1 MGIVWYIPYYGEMQ
15 NLYHQPYVAEPRA
28 HLMSAIIDG
37 TEQATGFLGGSSA
50 TVYLS
55 RFLGES
61 LVTVYLSLSISLCG
75 LD

>member
-1 MGIVWYIPYYGEMQ
+1 
-15 NLYHQPYVAEPRA
+15 
-28 HLMSAIIDG
+28 MSAIIDG

-50 TVYLS
+50 TVYPS

-61 LVTVYLSLSISLCG
+61 SVTVYLSLSISLCG